1 MNRERIGELA
11 DVIEALPYHAFS
23 MEIWAV
29 DKDGLTLVMATT
41 AAECGTAGCLAGWTC
56 MHFKNE
62 AKKSRLNSIQG
73 AAAIVLDLED
83 HEATMLFRGW
93 WHPGFAKERAA
104 RPFVTG
110 YYEINK
116 DEAVAELRRLAN
128 GGDYAAI
135 P

>member
-1 MNRERIGELA
+1 MNRDRIGELA

-23 MEIWAV
+23 MDVWAL
-29 DKDGLTLVMATT
+29 DKDGCTLLMART
-41 AAECGTAGCLAGWTC
+41 AAECGAAGCLAGWTC
-56 MHFKNE
+56 MHFKV
-62 AKKSRLNSIQG
+62 AVQATRSGTIQG
-73 AAAIVLDLED
+73 AAAEVLELAE

-93 WHPGFAKERAA
+93 WHPRFAVEREA
-104 RPFVTG
+104 RPTITG

-135 P
+135 S